1 MTPHVID
8 VDKRSAAIQWP
19 HSTDRKV
26 VGPTKVVGNL
36 ISRGDQ
42 SSKGAAPLCPAV
54 RWTYGQGIH
63 VSRELTTAPV
73 PLIFDESSS
82 LSRTAL
88 GAGDREEHL
97 ARRAISISD
106 REEACG
112 NALHIALETARTIKQ
127 RSADMRTSIKS
138 SFQ

>member
-8 VDKRSAAIQWP
+8 VDQRGAAMQWSHSA
-19 HSTDRKV
+19 DRKV

-42 SSKGAAPLCPAV
+42 SAKGAAPFCPAIG
-54 RWTYGQGIH
+54 WAYGQGIH

-82 LSRTAL
+82 L
-88 GAGDREEHL
+88 
-97 ARRAISISD
+97 
-106 REEACG
+106 
-112 NALHIALETARTIKQ
+112 
-127 RSADMRTSIKS
+127 
-138 SFQ
+138 

>member
-1 MTPHVID
+1 MTPHVI
-8 VDKRSAAIQWP
+8 AAIHWP

-42 SSKGAAPLCPAV
+42 SAKGAAPLCSAV

>member
-42 SSKGAAPLCPAV
+42 SAKGAAPLCPAV

-82 LSRTAL
+82 LSRTVA
-88 GAGDREEHL
+88 AGSGRS
-97 ARRAISISD
+97 RRTSRST
-106 REEACG
+106 R
-112 NALHIALETARTIKQ
+112 HIDKRQGRGLRKRTVHRFGDSTTIKQ
-127 RSADMRTSIKS
+127 RSADMRNR
-138 SFQ
+138 

>member
-1 MTPHVID
+1 MDAVI
-8 VDKRSAAIQWP
+8 RTTHRA
-19 HSTDRKV
+19 
-26 VGPTKVVGNL
+26 GPTGL
-36 ISRGDQ
+36 QARLQ
-42 SSKGAAPLCPAV
+42 RL
-54 RWTYGQGIH
+54 IH
-63 VSRELTTAPV
+63 VSRERHHGTSAV
-73 PLIFDESSS
+73 IFDESSS
-82 LSRTAL
+82 LSRTVPL